1 MDKLLEITKPFYEAY
16 RDTENLFVATR
27 RNDFSFNTHF
37 HSCME
42 ILFLVEGEY
51 RLTINAQS
59 VHVKAPAVILM
70 DCFDIHSY
78 EMLSP
83 QSDGILLLIP
93 QKYLSDHL
101 NQKGNAY
108 LNGNVITDPSVC
120 KDIQELIR
128 LLRKNVDD
136 EYLLTAYI
144 HTIIR
149 TFTNT
154 IGLSL
159 SPSKIKNQDL
169 IQSILVYVK
178 AHFKDD
184 ITLHSIAEH
193 FSYSESHLSRL
204 FHSYFPYSISFY
216 INSLRIEYV
225 NKEKNSS
232 NIKMLDLIYEAGFQS
247 PQAYYRN
254 LKAYNEIFN
263 DKKE

>member
-1 MDKLLEITKPFYEAY
+1 MDKLLETTKPFYEAY
-16 RDTENLFVATR
+16 RDTENTFQIAHR
-27 RNDFSFNTHF
+27 SDFSFNTHF

-42 ILFLVEGEY
+42 ILFLLEGEY

-59 VHVKAPAVILM
+59 FIVKAPATILM

-78 EMLSP
+78 EKLSP

-93 QKYLSDHL
+93 QKYLIDHL
-101 NQKGNAY
+101 NHKGNAY
-108 LNGNVITDPSVC
+108 LNGNVLTNPSIC
-120 KDIQELIR
+120 QDIYHLIA
-128 LLRKNVDD
+128 LLEKNVND
-136 EYLLTAYI
+136 EYLLSLYI

-149 TFTNT
+149 TFTNE

-184 ITLHSIAEH
+184 ITLHSIAQY

-254 LKAYNEIFN
+254 LKAYNRIFN
-263 DKKE
+263 DKK